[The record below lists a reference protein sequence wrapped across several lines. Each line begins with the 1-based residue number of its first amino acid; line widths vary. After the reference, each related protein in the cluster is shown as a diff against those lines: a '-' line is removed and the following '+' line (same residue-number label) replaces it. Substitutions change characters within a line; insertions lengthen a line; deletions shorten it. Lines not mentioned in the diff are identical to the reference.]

1 MKAVAHSELGDA
13 DVLRVTELEVPEPGA
28 GEVRVRVAVSG
39 VNPTD
44 WKGRSGA
51 YGAAEGELPL
61 SVPNHD
67 GAGIV
72 DAIGPAADG
81 SAVGDG
87 ATGAP
92 LAVGDRVWVSLA
104 AYQRPASGT
113 AQEYTVLPANRV
125 FPLPDGASF
134 ELGAATGIPALTA
147 HRSLTVAEDG
157 PSRLAPG
164 ALDGYTVL
172 IAGGAGAVGH
182 AAVQLARW
190 AGATVIATVSGDTK
204 ASYAKAAGA
213 QHVVNY
219 RDDDAADQIRAIA
232 PDGVDLIVEVAAGRN
247 NALDLAVLKNRG
259 TIAIYA
265 NDGGTPFTIDIGQNM
280 GLNVRYQFVLG
291 YTFGW
296 DKLAAGAEDIT
307 TAIAAGALPVG
318 EAAGLPLV
326 EFSLDQTGDAHRAVE
341 SGAVGKVLAKVAE
354 L

>member
-1 MKAVAHSELGDA
+1 MKAVVFSELGAA
-13 DVLRVTELEVPEPGA
+13 DVLRVTDLAVPEPGA

-51 YGAAEGELPL
+51 YGAGEGEIPL

-67 GAGIV
+67 GAGVI
-72 DAIGPAADG
+72 D
-81 SAVGDG
+81 AVGPDVG
-87 ATGAP
+87 DF
-92 LAVGDRVWVSLA
+92 AVGDRVWVSLA

-113 AQEYTVLPANRV
+113 AQEYTILAVNRV

-164 ALDGYTVL
+164 ALEGAVVL
-172 IAGGAGAVGH
+172 VAGGAGAVGH

-190 AGATVIATVSGDTK
+190 AGATVVATVSGEAK

-213 QHVVNY
+213 HHVVNY
-219 RDDDAADQIRAIA
+219 RDDDAAEQIRAIA
-232 PDGVDLIVEVAAGRN
+232 PEGVDLIVEVAAGRN

-265 NDGGTPFTIDIGQNM
+265 NDGGTPFAIDIGQNM

-296 DKLAAGAEDIT
+296 DKVAAGAEDINA
-307 TAIAAGALPVG
+307 AIADGALPVG
-318 EAAGLPLV
+318 EVAGLPLL
-326 EFSLDQTGDAHRAVE
+326 EFGLDRTDDAHRAVE
-341 SGAVGKVLAKVAE
+341 SGAVGKVLVKVAD